1 MDEEQLN
8 PTQLQLLPQPSQCL
22 AQHVQA
28 AWERT
33 QERPGTPRPA
43 HGSCPSSCHQHPAP
57 GKKALKDKAAS
68 GGDLSPAPLC
78 PTDLRGTAPAKRE
91 QSLAWGLLLTAFVCP
106 DVQLL
111 RQLGD
116 HQEGPPALALL
127 GFEDVSKDMVS
138 DVQDILPFGPQQ
150 VTDCVR

>member
-1 MDEEQLN
+1 MNEEQLN
-8 PTQLQLLPQPSQCL
+8 PTQLQLLPQSSQCL
-22 AQHVQA
+22 TEHVQA

-33 QERPGTPRPA
+33 QERPGTPHR
-43 HGSCPSSCHQHPAP
+43 SCSSSCHQYPALR
-57 GKKALKDKAAS
+57 KKALKDKAAS

-78 PTDLRGTAPAKRE
+78 PANLRGTAPAKRE
-91 QSLAWGLLLTAFVCP
+91 QSLACGLLLTAFVCP

-116 HQEGPPALALL
+116 HQKGPPALAFL

-138 DVQDILPFGPQQ
+138 DVQYILPFGPEQ
-150 VTDCVR
+150 VTDCVRGA